1 MLALKPSRRR
11 AHRRRQGS
19 AGTEAM
25 PRQRQDSDSILRAL
39 DASNGCADLRAALA
53 NRHYRV
59 VARAAELAAERLC
72 YDLEA
77 DLISAFR
84 RLAACDH
91 KRDPGCLAK
100 GAIARAWVAL
110 DCLDA
115 KPYREGIA
123 LRQPEPVWG
132 GSVDTAADVRS
143 SCAMGLAAS
152 GDPLALIA
160 LVDLL
165 ADPEHRARIGAVRA
179 IACTAP
185 VAAEAVLRA
194 KALLGDRE
202 PEVTGEC
209 LRALLALA
217 PDTTPA
223 FVARF
228 LEPAGALLGVADART
243 ASAEG
248 GEVLPELAALALGE
262 SRLDGAVAM
271 LRARWEAQPLK
282 GARERVLLRAAALA
296 RTDAAFDWL
305 LELIST
311 ADAATAAFL
320 LEELA
325 VYRAN
330 ARLAERVAVALGTRG
345 DADLNTAF
353 ERLWRKGSTAT

>member
-1 MLALKPSRRR
+1 
-11 AHRRRQGS
+11 
-19 AGTEAM
+19 M
-25 PRQRQDSDSILRAL
+25 PRQRQDSDSTLRAL
-39 DASNGCADLRAALA
+39 DASDGCADLRAALA

-77 DLISAFR
+77 ELISAFR
-84 RLAACDH
+84 HLAACDY

-100 GAIARAWVAL
+100 GALARALVAL

-115 KPYREGIA
+115 KFYREGIA

-152 GDPLALIA
+152 GDPQALIA

-165 ADPEHRARIGAVRA
+165 ADPEHRARSGAVRA

-185 VAAEAVLRA
+185 FAAEAVLRA
-194 KALLGDRE
+194 KALLGDSE

-228 LEPAGALLGVADART
+228 LDPTSALLGAADARV
-243 ASAEG
+243 ASTDGAEI
-248 GEVLPELAALALGE
+248 LPELAALALGE
-262 SRLDGAVAM
+262 SRLDDAVAL
-271 LRARWEAQPLK
+271 LRARWEEQPFK
-282 GARERVLLRAAALA
+282 GAHERVLLRAAALA

-305 LELIST
+305 LGLIET
-311 ADAATAAFL
+311 VDAATAAFL

-325 VYRAN
+325 VYRSN
-330 ARLAERVAVALGTRG
+330 ARLTERVAAALGTRG
-345 DADLNTAF
+345 DAALNAAF
-353 ERLWRKGSTAT
+353 ERRWR